1 MDQAEEWTLKQ
12 VQGDGIAGKGVTRS
26 YEPEKGSLARFMRW
40 FLIAV
45 IAVTLVNLVIAYF
58 LINNV

>member
-1 MDQAEEWTLKQ
+1 MDQAERWTLKQ
-12 VQGDGIAGKGVTRS
+12 VQGDGIAGKGVTMA
-26 YEPEKGSLARFMRW
+26 YEPEKGKLARFMKW